1 MEYRQRIEKLIDQ
14 LIDRIRLPID
24 KDIVIAG
31 HPPTSA
37 TSEFLTNKEQ
47 GDWAERLV
55 VKAINE
61 SAVGYV
67 AVRYGRGDSIAAG
80 DPGFA
85 EFYRAYQEELNAI
98 GKKPDILL
106 FRKGEEP
113 KDSDELI
120 DPKVV
125 NRAIAAIEVRSS
137 SFLCNK
143 YRTVMERRIA
153 EAERRCAELKEKMLA
168 EPYASLLEQN
178 DPEVFNLLSN
188 APTSIFREVTFRHES
203 WSSPAELRQLS
214 SWLRVLR
221 ANIAVLHAREMFGI
235 SVGFQ
240 EIALANRWVS
250 KFGVPY
256 YFLDAYLDC
265 VYAISLEKLLT
276 IGSDPERE
284 GEDFEV
290 TGDEEN
296 AQDLCLKIRIDE
308 CDPIL
313 TDVELISK
321 SPCDCRMFGKVS
333 CL

>member
-1 MEYRQRIEKLIDQ
+1 MAMEYKQRIEK

-24 KDIVIAG
+24 KDVVIAG
-31 HPPTSA
+31 RPPTSA

-85 EFYRAYQEELNAI
+85 EFYRNYQEELNTI

-106 FRKGEEP
+106 FRGGDEP
-113 KDSDELI
+113 KDVKELD
-120 DPKVV
+120 DPTVV
-125 NRAIAAIEVRSS
+125 GRAIAAIEVRSS

-153 EAERRCAELKEKMLA
+153 EAERRCEELKEKILA
-168 EPYASLLEQN
+168 EPYASLLEKN
-178 DPEVFNLLSN
+178 NRKVFNLLSN
-188 APTSIFREVTFRHES
+188 APTSIFREITFRHES
-203 WSSPAELRQLS
+203 WSSSAELRQLS
-214 SWLRVLR
+214 SWLRDLG

-235 SVGFQ
+235 SVGLE
-240 EIALANRWVS
+240 EIVLADRWVS
-250 KFGVPY
+250 KFDVPY
-256 YFLDAYLDC
+256 YYLDAYLDC
-265 VYAISLEKLLT
+265 AYAISLEKLLT

-290 TGDEEN
+290 IGDEKN
-296 AQDLCLKIRIDE
+296 AQDLRLKICIDE

-313 TDVELISK
+313 TDVEIISK
-321 SPCDCRMFGKVS
+321 SPCDCSGFEKR
-333 CL
+333 